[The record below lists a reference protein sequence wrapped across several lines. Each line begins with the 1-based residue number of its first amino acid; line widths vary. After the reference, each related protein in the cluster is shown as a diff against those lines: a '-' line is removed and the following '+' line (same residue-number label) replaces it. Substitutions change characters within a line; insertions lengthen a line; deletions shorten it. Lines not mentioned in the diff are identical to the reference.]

1 MSKTI
6 RNRPGK
12 RVSQLGNMG
21 IDDGSPPVTEMDG
34 MAPEEK
40 ELFFEV
46 VRGCIQAIHKTNPI
60 QQTTN
65 MEAFFA
71 STCRQSLFY
80 AGLYVRE
87 YRRLKKEKF
96 DLD

>member
-1 MSKTI
+1 MA
-6 RNRPGK
+6 
-12 RVSQLGNMG
+12 
-21 IDDGSPPVTEMDG
+21 IDAGESPPVDVAT

-40 ELFFEV
+40 ELFFQV
-46 VRGCIQAIHKTNPI
+46 VHSCIGAIHKTNPI
-60 QQTTN
+60 QQAAN

-87 YRRLKKEKF
+87 YRRLQKENF

>member
-1 MSKTI
+1 MKRS
-6 RNRPGK
+6 RPGK

-21 IDDGSPPVTEMDG
+21 IDQGDSPVVDMGG
-34 MAPEEK
+34 MASDEK
-40 ELFFEV
+40 ELFFRV
-46 VRGCIQAIHKTNPI
+46 VGACIDAIHKGNPI
-60 QQTTN
+60 QQAAN

-87 YRRLKKEKF
+87 YRRLQKEVF

>member
-1 MSKTI
+1 MARS
-6 RNRPGK
+6 RPGK

-21 IDDGSPPVTEMDG
+21 IDQGDPPVLDTAD
-34 MAPEEK
+34 MAPNEK
-40 ELFFEV
+40 ELFFQV
-46 VRGCIQAIHKTNPI
+46 VTACVDATHKSNPI
-60 QQTTN
+60 QQAAN

-87 YRRLKKEKF
+87 YRRLQKEVF

>member
-1 MSKTI
+1 MAKQ
-6 RNRPGK
+6 RHRPGK

-21 IDDGSPPVTEMDG
+21 IDEGDPPVTDMND

-40 ELFFEV
+40 DLFFTV
-46 VRGCIQAIHKTNPI
+46 VQSCVQALHKSNPI
-60 QQTTN
+60 QQAAN
-65 MEAFFA
+65 MEAFF
-71 STCRQSLFY
+71 SSSCRQSLFF

-87 YRRLKKEKF
+87 YRRLKKEVF

>member
-1 MSKTI
+1 MARS
-6 RNRPGK
+6 RPRK

-21 IDDGSPPVTEMDG
+21 IDQGDSPVLDTKGMDPG
-34 MAPEEK
+34 EK
-40 ELFFEV
+40 ELFFTV
-46 VRGCIQAIHKTNPI
+46 VTACVNAIHKTNPV
-60 QQTTN
+60 QQAAN

-87 YRRLKKEKF
+87 YRRLQKEVF